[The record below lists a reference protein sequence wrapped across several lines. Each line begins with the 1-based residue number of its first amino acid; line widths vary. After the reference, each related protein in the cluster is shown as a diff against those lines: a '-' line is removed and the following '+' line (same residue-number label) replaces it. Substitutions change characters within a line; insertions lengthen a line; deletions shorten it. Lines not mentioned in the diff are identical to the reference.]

1 MPPAWGARPVAYGA
15 MLLAAGHW
23 LQLANTLLPWQAQ
36 GTGLMTVML
45 TLLLVEGAG
54 IGMVM
59 APLACA
65 VLAGTAQHHAGVAA
79 GVLATVQQVGNSVG
93 VALVG
98 NLFYA
103 RLEGASTA
111 HGYGSAFA
119 WCLGCLLGLALLVTH
134 LCRGRR
140 LAAAL

>member
-1 MPPAWGARPVAYGA
+1 MAGARHRLDDGDADPAGGRGR
-15 MLLAAGHW
+15 GHW
-23 LQLANTLLPWQAQ
+23 H
-36 GTGLMTVML
+36 GDG
-45 TLLLVEGAG
+45 
-54 IGMVM
+54 

-103 RLEGASTA
+103 RRESAGTA